1 MATATTNRAATGN
14 TGSLHSR
21 AFGQKGVAM
30 TSTTFSILA
39 SRTFGDF
46 SRYNL
51 DVCQGRDG
59 KVTYIVTDAE
69 VIDPVTDLP
78 AIIRQADTE
87 EEAIAGL
94 SS

>member
-1 MATATTNRAATGN
+1 MATANTNRALTGN
-14 TGSLHSR
+14 TESLLSR

-30 TSTTFSILA
+30 TSSTFQVLS

-51 DVCQGRDG
+51 DECRDRFG
-59 KVTYIVTDAE
+59 DVTFIVTDAE
-69 VIDPVTDLP
+69 VIDPVTELP

-87 EEAIAGL
+87 EEALRGL